1 MINNDQRSR
10 SGIEAGKMLIKD
22 YSYFIIT
29 IFEIFLLSIFMSSC
43 TFLHEIPHSMNAQK
57 IRIIED
63 VPFFAQEDYQC
74 GPSALAGV
82 LNYWGVK
89 VTPEEI
95 SKEIF
100 SKTARGTLNIDM
112 LLYAQKK
119 GLNAVQYNG
128 SLSDLKE
135 NIDSGFPVIVMV
147 DLGISFF
154 KANHFM
160 AVTGYNEKGVIVNS
174 GREKD
179 KFLYEKDFLNAW
191 VKTGYWTLLIKP
203 NKSRTN

>member
-1 MINNDQRSR
+1 MF
-10 SGIEAGKMLIKD
+10 K
-22 YSYFIIT
+22 
-29 IFEIFLLSIFMSSC
+29 IFLLSLLLPIFISSC
-43 TFLHEIPHSMNAQK
+43 TFLHEIPSSKNAQM
-57 IRIIED
+57 RIIEH

-89 VTPEEI
+89 VTPDEI

-100 SKTARGTLNIDM
+100 SKAARGTLNIDM
-112 LLYAQKK
+112 LLYSQKR
-119 GLNAVQYNG
+119 GFNAVQYDG
-128 SLSDLKE
+128 SLSDLKK
-135 NIDSGFPVIVMV
+135 NIDSGFPLIVMV

-160 AVTGYNEKGVIVNS
+160 VVTGYNEEGVIVNS

-179 KFLYEKDFLNAW
+179 KFFYEKDFLKAW
-191 VKTGYWTLLIKP
+191 GKTDYWTLLIKP